1 MKASTLLNVYGVTPD
16 LVQYIG
22 EVNPLKVGTVVPGV
36 GIPVVHEDVLFQE
49 QPDYAIL
56 LSWNMAEHI
65 IPKYRSQGFTGKFI
79 IPVPQV
85 EVVE

>member
-1 MKASTLLNVYGVTPD
+1 MKASTLLNFYGVTPD

-22 EVNPLKVGTVVPGV
+22 EVNLLKVGTVVPGV

-56 LSWNMAEHI
+56 LSWNMADFLM
-65 IPKYRSQGFTGKFI
+65 P
-79 IPVPQV
+79 
-85 EVVE
+85 